1 MVEPHDADLAFRFV
15 SGRPFLDLAA
25 TLGKRFSERIE
36 RLRTPGD
43 LSRWLVAT
51 GLWERAGAV
60 SSSDLTVARR
70 LREAIFGCVLAAG
83 DGRALPRRDLAIVN
97 ASARRAIRS
106 PRLLPSGAVSWSSP
120 TVRHAL
126 AEVARDAARTLGGDL
141 RSRVRK
147 CGRPECSIFFLDDS
161 RTGQRRWCSMA
172 SCGNRMKVARFRQR
186 ST

>member
-1 MVEPHDADLAFRFV
+1 MVEPQAADLAFRFV

-25 TLGKRFSERIE
+25 TLGKRFSDRIE
-36 RLRTPGD
+36 RLRTRGD

-51 GLWERAGAV
+51 GLWRREGAV
-60 SSSDLTVARR
+60 SPSDLAAARR
-70 LREAIFGCVLAAG
+70 LREAIYGCVLAAV
-83 DGRALPRRDLAIVN
+83 DGHGLPYRDLAIVN
-97 ASARRAIRS
+97 AWARRALRS
-106 PRLLPSGAVSWSSP
+106 PHLLPSGALAWSRP

-126 AEVARDAARTLGGDL
+126 AEVARDATRTLGNDL
-141 RSRVRK
+141 RSRIRK
-147 CGRPECSIFFLDDS
+147 CGRADCSIFFLDDS